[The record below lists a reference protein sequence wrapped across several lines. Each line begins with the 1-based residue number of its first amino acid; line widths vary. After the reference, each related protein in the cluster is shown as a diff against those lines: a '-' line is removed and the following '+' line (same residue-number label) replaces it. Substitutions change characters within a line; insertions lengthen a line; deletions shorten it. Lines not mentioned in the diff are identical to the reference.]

1 MSHLPV
7 VDHCTCPNDCDGN
20 SYAYSMSLKKLD
32 SDAMC
37 RSSFRLRSYLS
48 SPEVSGY
55 PKFMQNFDN
64 MTRDY
69 VYDLYGLCTKTLDEL
84 AFVQIQFA
92 SSNVLQFR
100 TELRVTLADQ
110 VANLGGTLG
119 LFTGMS
125 ILSFCEVLFWAAR
138 ALGAALRYPSKKV

>member
-1 MSHLPV
+1 MKC
-7 VDHCTCPNDCDGN
+7 CTCPNDCDGN

-92 SSNVLQFR
+92 SSNVLHPTNHSIRR
-100 TELRVTLADQ
+100 TFLYR
-110 VANLGGTLG
+110 
-119 LFTGMS
+119 
-125 ILSFCEVLFWAAR
+125 FCVLDFPPFF
-138 ALGAALRYPSKKV
+138 LTVFGAQKGVKNENFGPFF